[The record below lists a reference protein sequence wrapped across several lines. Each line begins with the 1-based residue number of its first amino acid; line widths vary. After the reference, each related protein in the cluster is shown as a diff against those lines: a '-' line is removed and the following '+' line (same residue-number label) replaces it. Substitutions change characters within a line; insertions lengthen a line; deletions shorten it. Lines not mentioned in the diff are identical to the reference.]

1 MQPTSAE
8 KTGQAERASGGASGA
23 ESGDAA
29 LLDAITGAAAAAA
42 RGIAA
47 RSGQRAHLDV
57 RAKAASDFVSEVDIE
72 AETLIRTLLAARF
85 PGAHLMGEE
94 LAPGAPPARGLTFVI
109 DPLDGTT
116 NFLHGYPEY
125 AVSIAAAVD
134 GELAA
139 GVVHNVA
146 TGEVFTARR
155 GAGAFR
161 NGEPMS
167 VSAVDDP
174 QRALIGTGFPF
185 RAVDVLA
192 DYVHQF
198 HAVARATA
206 GIRRAGSAALDLADV
221 ACGRFDA
228 FWEPLL
234 SPWDFAAGALLVRE
248 AGGIATDL
256 AGGPIAL
263 ARGSIL
269 AGNPALHRW
278 LLDLLS
284 SLPRQTR

>member
-8 KTGQAERASGGASGA
+8 NTKQADGARDVDLLGAITEAAADAARAIRGRAGERA
-23 ESGDAA
+23 
-29 LLDAITGAAAAAA
+29 T
-42 RGIAA
+42 
-47 RSGQRAHLDV
+47 LDV
-57 RAKAASDFVSEVDIE
+57 RTKSASDFVSDVDVE
-72 AETLIRTLLAARF
+72 AETLIR
-85 PGAHLMGEE
+85 AHLASEFPRALIMGEE
-94 LAPGAPPARGLTFVI
+94 LSPDAPPGRGVTFVV

-139 GVVHNVA
+139 GVVHNIA
-146 TGEVFTARR
+146 TGEVFTASR
-155 GAGAFR
+155 GRGAFR
-161 NGEPMS
+161 DGERMH
-167 VSAVDDP
+167 VSATTEP
-174 QRALIGTGFPF
+174 ARALIGTGFPF

-234 SPWDFAAGALLVRE
+234 SPWDFAAGVLLVRE
-248 AGGIATDL
+248 AGGIVTGIT
-256 AGGPIAL
+256 GGAIAL
-263 ARGSIL
+263 ERGSVL

-278 LLDLLS
+278 LLDLLT
-284 SLPRQTR
+284 QTQAKRAP

>member
-1 MQPTSAE
+1 MENPR
-8 KTGQAERASGGASGA
+8 QAEGWA
-23 ESGDAA
+23 DIT
-29 LLDAITGAAAAAA
+29 LLGAITAAAAEAA

-47 RSGQRAHLDV
+47 RAGERHTLDI
-57 RAKAASDFVSEVDIE
+57 RMKSASDFVSDVDVE
-72 AETLIRTLLAARF
+72 AETLIRARLSAAY
-85 PGAHLMGEE
+85 PAAHVMGEE
-94 LAPGAPPARGLTFVI
+94 LSPGVPPANGITFVV

-134 GELAA
+134 GVLVA
-139 GVVHNVA
+139 GVVHNIA

-161 NGEPMS
+161 NGERIA
-167 VSAVDDP
+167 VSTTTEP
-174 QRALIGTGFPF
+174 GRSLIGTGFPF
-185 RAVDVLA
+185 RATNVLA
-192 DYVHQF
+192 EYLHQF

-206 GIRRAGSAALDLADV
+206 GIRRAGAAALDLANV

-248 AGGIATDL
+248 AGGLVTDC
-256 AGGPIAL
+256 AGGEISV
-263 ARGSIL
+263 GKSSIL
-269 AGNPALHRW
+269 AGNPAMHRW
-278 LLDLLS
+278 LLKTITHT
-284 SLPRQTR
+284 PRAS